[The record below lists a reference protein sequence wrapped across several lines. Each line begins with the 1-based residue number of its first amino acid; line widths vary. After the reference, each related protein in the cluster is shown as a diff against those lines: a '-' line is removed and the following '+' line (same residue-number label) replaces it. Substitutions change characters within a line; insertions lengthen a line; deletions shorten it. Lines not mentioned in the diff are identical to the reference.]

1 VSALN
6 ASFASGRVEL
16 TIPFSRKFGTT
27 CQIFVKKTE
36 NVSCCRRR
44 IGASFDQ
51 TPGLYVHRVTRISER
66 SLMERITI
74 WFGGI
79 LIAFGLVSY
88 IGTGSND
95 PTALTPL
102 LPGIPILLL
111 GIAAR
116 QGWQPTLALRLAV
129 GLSALALLATLWG
142 LLSGLL
148 PGGKSISLLANVLQA
163 LLALG
168 CAIFV
173 GLYARQV
180 LQGRSSSGS

>member
-1 VSALN
+1 
-6 ASFASGRVEL
+6 
-16 TIPFSRKFGTT
+16 
-27 CQIFVKKTE
+27 
-36 NVSCCRRR
+36 
-44 IGASFDQ
+44 
-51 TPGLYVHRVTRISER
+51 
-66 SLMERITI
+66 MERITI
-74 WFGGI
+74 WFGVI

-88 IGTGSND
+88 LGTGRND

-116 QGWQPTLALRLAV
+116 QGRQPTLALRLAV

-173 GLYARQV
+173 GLYARQM